1 MPIQA
6 LGGSAPYG
14 NLEDMPLKIALAQIN
29 STADLEANFEVVR
42 EQATRARDA
51 GAAVVVFPEAT
62 MCAFGNPLAEVAQPL
77 DGDWA
82 QRIRSLSAELGIV
95 TVHGMFT
102 PGEDGR
108 VRNTLLA
115 TGPGVEA
122 SYDKIHLYD
131 AYGFAESDT
140 VTAGDS
146 IATFEVDGVRFG
158 LSTCYDV
165 RFPDLFRANA
175 AAGAVVNIV
184 CASWGDGPG
193 KAQQW
198 DILVRARAVD
208 TTTFVIA
215 CDQADPAASGRPATG
230 STPLGVGH
238 SSVISPLGST
248 LASGPTGPRL
258 TVVDVE
264 AGDVEEA
271 RSKLPVLAN
280 ARQIDAQGR
289 ATAPG
294 SAPVQGR

>member
-1 MPIQA
+1 
-6 LGGSAPYG
+6 
-14 NLEDMPLKIALAQIN
+14 MPLKIALAQIN
-29 STADLEANFEVVR
+29 STADLEANFDVVR
-42 EQATRARDA
+42 DQATRARDA

-82 QRIRSLSAELGIV
+82 RRIRTLSAELDIV

-115 TGPGVEA
+115 TGPGVET

-131 AYGFAESDT
+131 AYGFAESDA

-146 IATFEVDGVRFG
+146 MATFEIDGVVFG

-165 RFPDLFRANA
+165 RFPDLFRATT

-193 KAQQW
+193 KAEQW
-198 DILVRARAVD
+198 DTLVRARALD

-215 CDQADPAASGRPATG
+215 CDQADPAASGRPATD

-238 SSVISPLGST
+238 SAVISPLGAT

-258 TVVDVE
+258 SIVDLEAEDVE
-264 AGDVEEA
+264 QA
-271 RSKLPVLAN
+271 RRKLPVLAN
-280 ARQIDAQGR
+280 ARPIGAHGR
-289 ATAPG
+289 AAGPG
-294 SAPVQGR
+294 SAPVNGR

>member
-1 MPIQA
+1 M
-6 LGGSAPYG
+6 S
-14 NLEDMPLKIALAQIN
+14 LKIALAQIN
-29 STADLEANFEVVR
+29 STADLEANFAQVHER
-42 EQATRARDA
+42 ATRARDA
-51 GAAVVVFPEAT
+51 GAAIVVFPEAT

-82 QRIRSLSAELGIV
+82 QRIRALSAELGIV

-102 PGEDGR
+102 PGDGGR

-131 AYGFAESDT
+131 AYGFAESDA

-146 IATFEVDGVRFG
+146 ITTFAIDGTVFG

-165 RFPDLFRANA
+165 RFPGLFHATA
-175 AAGAVVNIV
+175 EAGAVVNIV

-193 KAQQW
+193 KSEQW
-198 DILVRARAVD
+198 DTLIRARALD

-215 CDQADPAASGRPATG
+215 CDQADPAATGRPAID

-238 SSVISPLGST
+238 SAVISPLGAT

-258 TVVDVE
+258 TVVDLEVGE
-264 AGDVEEA
+264 LEQA
-271 RSKLPVLAN
+271 RRKLPVLLN
-280 ARQIDAQGR
+280 ARAIGADGR
-289 ATAPG
+289 AAAPG
-294 SAPVQGR
+294 SVPAGEE